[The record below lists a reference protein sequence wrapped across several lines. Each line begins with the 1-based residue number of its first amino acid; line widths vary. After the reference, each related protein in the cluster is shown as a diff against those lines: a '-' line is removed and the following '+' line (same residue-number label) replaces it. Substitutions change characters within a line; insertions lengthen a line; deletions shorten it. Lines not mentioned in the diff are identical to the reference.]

1 MVLGIF
7 DSGLGGLTV
16 LKEIIKKN
24 CFDKIIY
31 LGDTK
36 RVPYGDKDVDTLC
49 KYGKDDIDFLINRGA
64 EIVVVACGTISSNV
78 LPFIKDKYD
87 QKILG
92 IIDAAC
98 FGAKKATINN
108 KIGVMATSATIN
120 THIFEKELKDYYVV
134 ELACPRLVP
143 LIEDD
148 LIDSE
153 EMDVVLD
160 EYLSVFKK
168 EGIDTL
174 ILGCTHYPLL
184 SEKINKYFDNK
195 VRLINSGEVLSL
207 KLDNG
212 DYKKPNL
219 EFYVSGDVSDFKL
232 KAKKFLNIKELENTK
247 KVIL

>member
-1 MVLGIF
+1 M
-7 DSGLGGLTV
+7 
-16 LKEIIKKN
+16 
-24 CFDKIIY
+24 
-31 LGDTK
+31 
-36 RVPYGDKDVDTLC
+36 
-49 KYGKDDIDFLINRGA
+49 
-64 EIVVVACGTISSNV
+64 
-78 LPFIKDKYD
+78 
-87 QKILG
+87 
-92 IIDAAC
+92 
-98 FGAKKATINN
+98 
-108 KIGVMATSATIN
+108 
-120 THIFEKELKDYYVV
+120 
-134 ELACPRLVP
+134 P

-219 EFYVSGDVSDFKL
+219 EFYVSGDVSNFKL